1 MGNYTVYMHVT
12 PNNKKYIGI
21 TCKSTAH
28 RWANGN
34 GYKKNVLFYRAITK
48 YGWDN
53 IQHIIIAKDLSK
65 EEACSL
71 EVELIKKYNT
81 TDPTYGY
88 NVSTGGESGT
98 NGVKYGPEFGQK
110 VRDRMIGEKNMNYGK
125 KFSEETRRKLSEAR
139 KGKWSDRQKAA
150 LTKVHESMRKQVI
163 CVDTGEVFCSI
174 TEAAKYVGCN
184 EKGISAACSGIQISA
199 KCLHWAYYTGQTHEE
214 LNSILAD
221 LLHKKEMVYK
231 IRSVPRRRV
240 HE

>member
-1 MGNYTVYMHVT
+1 MENYTVYMHVT

-21 TCKSTAH
+21 TCKSPAH
-28 RWANGN
+28 RLANGN
-34 GYKKNVLFYRAITK
+34 GYKKNTLFYRAITK

-53 IQHIIIAKDLSK
+53 IQHIIVANGISK
-65 EEACSL
+65 ENACSM
-71 EVELIKKYNT
+71 EIELIKKYNT

-98 NGVKYGPEFGQK
+98 NGVRYGPEFCKK
-110 VRDRMIGEKNMNYGK
+110 VHDRMMGPGNPTRGK
-125 KFSEETRRKLSEAR
+125 KFSEETRKKLSEAR
-139 KGKWSDRQKAA
+139 KGKWSDRQRVA

-163 CVDTGEVFCSI
+163 CIDTGEIFCSI
-174 TEAAKYVGCN
+174 TEAAKSVGCN

-199 KCLHWAYYTGQTHEE
+199 KGLHWAYYTGQTQEE

-231 IRSVPRRRV
+231 IRSVPRRKV